1 MRLLDLAWPRRTERL
16 LLRPLT
22 LDDADAVLAYRSDP
36 EVGRWLGRPARTRE
50 ELLASHF
57 AEADLEHA
65 LAVELDG
72 RVVGDMMVVV
82 EDAWAQRDVRE
93 QARGSQAYLAWVLSP
108 AHHGRGLMTEAL
120 EEVLRLCFDDLGVR
134 RVKAECF
141 ALNEPSWRLMERVG
155 MRRETHAVQDSLHR
169 DLGWVDGYGYALLA
183 DEWSARRRPR

>member
-1 MRLLDLAWPRRTERL
+1 VRLLDLAWPRRTERL

-36 EVGRWLGRPARTRE
+36 DVARWLGRPAHTRE

-57 AEADLEHA
+57 TEADLEHA

-93 QARGSQAYLAWVLSP
+93 QARRSQAYLAWVLSP
-108 AHHGRGLMTEAL
+108 THHGRGLMTEAL

-134 RVKAECF
+134 RAKAECF

-169 DLGWVDGYGYALLA
+169 DLGWIDGYGYAILA
-183 DEWSARRRPR
+183 DEWRARHPA